1 MMARK
6 LVRESAQKGIPRT
19 FVIEFTRV
27 RIRLFECR
35 NNLSR
40 RLLHASVSSRWQRWH
55 DFRDSVIGMWIV
67 WRRRGVIVLG
77 VIAQHD
83 GFAAL

>member
-1 MMARK
+1 MARK
-6 LVRESAQKGIPRT
+6 LDRESAQKGIPRT

-55 DFRDSVIGMWIV
+55 DDGLDGRIH
-67 WRRRGVIVLG
+67 RRGGRRKLDS
-77 VIAQHD
+77 AAMHD
-83 GFAAL
+83 RGWYG